1 MPARSVAARSAV
13 RTTNRSRANRYPRP
27 SPMEMSRR
35 LGNDHFQC
43 GPDSAV
49 QEMPAVSSTVAF
61 SNHHMSMKLWVAV
74 CFCNVP
80 GKREDLHL
88 FFYGDLLMALLF
100 SIKEAKGD
108 FAESANGGDLRS
120 LNPFSEANR
129 NSDFLLRHLCRIRA
143 PMFSGRFHRR
153 SISISYG
160 GTELNDPR
168 TL

>member
-1 MPARSVAARSAV
+1 
-13 RTTNRSRANRYPRP
+13 
-27 SPMEMSRR
+27 MEMSRR
-35 LGNDHFQC
+35 LGNDHFRC

-49 QEMPAVSSTVAF
+49 QEMPAVGSTVAF

-88 FFYGDLLMALLF
+88 FFYGDLLIALLF
-100 SIKEAKGD
+100 AIKEAKGD

-129 NSDFLLRHLCRIRA
+129 NSDFLTSSSLSNTSTHVFR
-143 PMFSGRFHRR
+143 PFS
-153 SISISYG
+153 S
-160 GTELNDPR
+160 
-168 TL
+168 